1 MGGSVD
7 AWAAVWTHGR
17 RRVPRLGTHARK
29 DVIVVEVLGLV
40 RERAKLQRA
49 VEDLDGKRREL
60 VVEDVAKLEADAVA
74 HVHQHLAPARE
85 DLLERVRRHV
95 ERETRLDDEHAAR
108 DARVECLQ
116 ARERRQE
123 HCGREGRGQG
133 C

>member
-1 MGGSVD
+1 M
-7 AWAAVWTHGR
+7 
-17 RRVPRLGTHARK
+17 
-29 DVIVVEVLGLV
+29 LGLV

-60 VVEDVAKLEADAVA
+60 VVEDVAKLEADPVA

-95 ERETRLDDEHAAR
+95 EREARLDDEHAAR

-123 HCGREGRGQG
+123 HCGREGRGQR